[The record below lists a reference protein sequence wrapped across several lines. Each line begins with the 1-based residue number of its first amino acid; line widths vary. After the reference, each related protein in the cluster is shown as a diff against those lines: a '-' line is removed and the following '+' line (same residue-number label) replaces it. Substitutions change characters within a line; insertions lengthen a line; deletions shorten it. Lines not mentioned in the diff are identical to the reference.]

1 MFGYEPYQVEDFVLD
16 PRFRRWVFAPTPS
29 EDAAWEAWLR
39 EHPGKRQTV
48 EQARQ
53 VVLALRADGPGEM
66 GEAQVE
72 HQVAAILARADAEGQ
87 GTEAPVHP
95 LAGAETPRRSWMGW
109 WVAAAASV
117 VLLLGVLWWYGPN
130 GSPRTPAPVAQGPAG
145 PAAATA
151 LTERVNASARPL
163 LVNLPDQSTVI
174 LQPRGRV
181 RYAQT
186 FAPDKR
192 EVFLEGEAFFEV
204 TKNPHRPFLVYAG
217 KLVTKVL
224 GTSFHVAADPR
235 DPHVTV
241 RVKTGRVSVFTDTTG
256 APAVVLAPNQ
266 QAVYRAADARVVQS
280 EAGTAGEA
288 LPVPV
293 PDTDFA
299 FRDTPVT
306 TALAKMEKA
315 YSIPI
320 TYEAGALKGCNITAS
335 FTDEP
340 FAVKLDL
347 ICRTIGVTYRI
358 EADRAVITGKGC
370 E

>member
-16 PRFRRWVFAPTPS
+16 PRFRRWVLAPTPP

-39 EHPGKRQTV
+39 EHPGKRQTL

-53 VVLALRADGPGEM
+53 IVLALRADPPGEL
-66 GEAQVE
+66 GEAE
-72 HQVAAILARADAEGQ
+72 AGHAIAAILARADE
-87 GTEAPVHP
+87 
-95 LAGAETPRRSWMGW
+95 AETPERSLVTPQAPRRPWTGY

-117 VLLLGVLWWYGPN
+117 VLVLGLWWGYGPDRA
-130 GSPRTPAPVAQGPAG
+130 GRPPAPVAQREAA
-145 PAAATA
+145 PAAAA
-151 LTERVNASARPL
+151 LVERVNASDRPL

-174 LQPRGRV
+174 LQPGGRV
-181 RYAQT
+181 RYARR
-186 FAPDKR
+186 FAAGKR
-192 EVFLEGEAFFEV
+192 EVFLAGEAFFEV
-204 TKNPHRPFLVYAG
+204 TKNPQQPFLVYAG

-235 DPHVTV
+235 DAHVTV

-256 APAVVLAPNQ
+256 APAVVLTPNQ
-266 QAVYRAADARVVQS
+266 QAVYRAADAQVVQS
-280 EAGTAGEA
+280 EAGEGAETQ
-288 LPVPV
+288 PVPV
-293 PDTDFA
+293 PDTDFV

-306 TALAKMEKA
+306 AALARMEKA

-358 EADRAVITGKGC
+358 EADRAVITGRGC
-370 E
+370 GQ

>member
-1 MFGYEPYQVEDFVLD
+1 MFSYEPYQVEDFVLD
-16 PRFRRWVFAPTPS
+16 PRFRRWVLAPTPS

-39 EHPGKRQTV
+39 EHPGKRPTV

-53 VVLALRADGPGEM
+53 VVLALRADGPVEM
-66 GEAQVE
+66 DEAQVGHE
-72 HQVAAILARADAEGQ
+72 IAAILARADAEANDA
-87 GTEAPVHP
+87 EAPVRP
-95 LAGAETPRRSWMGW
+95 LGVETPRRSWMGW
-109 WVAAAASV
+109 WGAAAASV
-117 VLLLGVLWWYGPN
+117 VLLLGVFWWYGPN
-130 GSPRTPAPVAQGPAG
+130 GSRGPQAPVAQRPAG
-145 PAAATA
+145 SAAAAA
-151 LTERVNASARPL
+151 LVERVNASARPL

-174 LQPRGRV
+174 LQPGGRV
-181 RYAQT
+181 RYARR
-186 FAPDKR
+186 FAAGKR
-192 EVFLEGEAFFEV
+192 EVFLAGEAFFEV
-204 TKNPHRPFLVYAG
+204 TKNPQQPFLVYAG

-235 DPHVTV
+235 DAHVTV

-256 APAVVLAPNQ
+256 APAVVLTPNQ
-266 QAVYRAADARVVQS
+266 QAVYRAADERVVQS
-280 EAGTAGEA
+280 EAGTAGEE

-293 PDTDFA
+293 PDTDFS

-306 TALAKMEKA
+306 AAFAKMEKA

-370 E
+370 GQ

>member
-16 PRFRRWVFAPTPS
+16 PRFRRWVLAPTPP

-39 EHPGKRQTV
+39 DHPGKRQTV

-53 VVLALRADGPGEM
+53 IVLALRADGPGELS
-66 GEAQVE
+66 EAQAG
-72 HQVAAILARADAEGQ
+72 HAIAAILARADENGEEA
-87 GTEAPVHP
+87 TVRLPAAEAPRR
-95 LAGAETPRRSWMGW
+95 LWAGY

-117 VLLLGVLWWYGPN
+117 VLIIGMLWWYGPN
-130 GSPRTPAPVAQGPAG
+130 GAGQPPAPVAQR
-145 PAAATA
+145 PAAAETA
-151 LTERVNASARPL
+151 LTERINASDRPL

-181 RYAQT
+181 RYAQPFT
-186 FAPDKR
+186 GGKR

-204 TKNPHRPFLVYAG
+204 TKNPRQPFLVYAG
-217 KLVTKVL
+217 KLITKVL
-224 GTSFHVAADPR
+224 GTSFHVAANPR
-235 DPHVTV
+235 DAHVTV
-241 RVKTGRVSVFTDTTG
+241 RVKTGRVSVFTDTTA
-256 APAVVLAPNQ
+256 APALVLAPNQ
-266 QAVYRAADARVVQS
+266 QAVYRTADARVVQS
-280 EAGTAGEA
+280 EPGVEGEEP
-288 LPVPV
+288 PVPV

-306 TALAKMEKA
+306 AALARMEKA

-320 TYEAGALKGCNITAS
+320 TYDAGALKGCNITAS

-370 E
+370 GP

>member
-16 PRFRRWVFAPTPS
+16 PRFRRWVLAPTPP

-39 EHPGKRQTV
+39 QHPGKRQTV

-53 VVLALRADGPGEM
+53 IVLALRADGPGELSE
-66 GEAQVE
+66 GQATRDI
-72 HQVAAILARADAEGQ
+72 AAILARADENDEETTVRLP
-87 GTEAPVHP
+87 GTAEAPRRMW
-95 LAGAETPRRSWMGW
+95 AGYWA
-109 WVAAAASV
+109 AAAASV
-117 VLLLGVLWWYGPN
+117 VLILGMFWWYGPN
-130 GSPRTPAPVAQGPAG
+130 GAGQPPAPVAQR
-145 PAAATA
+145 PAAAA
-151 LTERVNASARPL
+151 LAERINTSDRPL

-181 RYAQT
+181 RYAQPFT
-186 FAPDKR
+186 GGKR

-204 TKNPHRPFLVYAG
+204 TKNPHQPFLVYAG

-224 GTSFHVAADPR
+224 GTSFHVAANPR
-235 DPHVTV
+235 DAHVTV
-241 RVKTGRVSVFTDTTG
+241 RVKTGRVSLFTDTTA
-256 APAVVLAPNQ
+256 APALVLAPNE
-266 QAVYRAADARVVQS
+266 QAVYWTADARVVPS
-280 EAGTAGEA
+280 EAGAIGEA
-288 LPVPV
+288 PAVPV

-306 TALAKMEKA
+306 AALARMEKA

-320 TYEAGALKGCNITAS
+320 TYDADALKGCNITAS

-370 E
+370 GQ